1 MGHFDDFY
9 SACFDSSLDD
19 WLIENNVK
27 NAISITGS
35 EFFFKFTH
43 DGSSCNISMSSGEVE
58 YNHKRHL
65 PKSMVNTILSK
76 WIDPNYV
83 KAVVKKS
90 PYVEINHSDFFL
102 KFGHIVLIPTKSITN
117 AEVHSS
123 HLQALDFVFL
133 EINFEPSLGFPEE
146 GFLLVNNE
154 KGFDSILS
162 GRDLNNEDLD
172 KISIYKQQ
180 FITSFISYTISN
192 NGKHLS
198 IEGKDN
204 SERFAVQIEV
214 SPNGK
219 IKPNGSVSSIIS
231 GDMPGT
237 FFGETTQLKT
247 EGLSAMNIKLDDK
260 EIHLEN
266 VLTEWMISESISANL
281 LVPESTYKQDA

>member
-1 MGHFDDFY
+1 M
-9 SACFDSSLDD
+9 
-19 WLIENNVK
+19 
-27 NAISITGS
+27 
-35 EFFFKFTH
+35 
-43 DGSSCNISMSSGEVE
+43 
-58 YNHKRHL
+58 
-65 PKSMVNTILSK
+65 
-76 WIDPNYV
+76 
-83 KAVVKKS
+83 
-90 PYVEINHSDFFL
+90 
-102 KFGHIVLIPTKSITN
+102 
-117 AEVHSS
+117 
-123 HLQALDFVFL
+123 FL

-281 LVPESTYKQDA
+281 LIPESTYKQDA